1 MSEKEKMEKMLK
13 VEDLYTEVFGIP
25 ELKYFDLSSEELL
38 DEKIE
43 VLTALKEGKQ
53 IGEIPDFY
61 KVLEKLPKEGIWD
74 L

>member
-1 MSEKEKMEKMLK
+1 MREQEKVKKMLK
-13 VEDLYTEVFGIP
+13 IEDLYAKVYGLP

-43 VLTALKEGKQ
+43 VLTQLNKGKH
-53 IGEIPDFY
+53 IKDIPKFY
-61 KVLEKLPKEGIWD
+61 DVLELMPTEGIWD

>member
-1 MSEKEKMEKMLK
+1 MNEQEKTEKMLK
-13 VEDLYTEVFGIP
+13 IEDLYAEVFGIP

-43 VLTALKEGKQ
+43 VLTQLKKGKE
-53 IGEIPDFY
+53 IGEIPNFY
-61 KVLEKLPKEGIWD
+61 DVLEKLPKEGKWD

>member
-1 MSEKEKMEKMLK
+1 MNEKEKIEKMLK
-13 VEDLYTEVFGIP
+13 VEDLYAEVYGIP

-43 VLTALKEGKQ
+43 VLTQLKKGKQ
-53 IGEIPDFY
+53 IGEIPNFY
-61 KVLEKLPKEGIWD
+61 AVLEKLPKEGKWD

>member
-1 MSEKEKMEKMLK
+1 MNEQEKVEKMLK
-13 VEDLYTEVFGIP
+13 VEDLYVAVYGIP

-43 VLTALKEGKQ
+43 VLTQLKKGKK
-53 IGEIPDFY
+53 IGEIHNFY
-61 KVLEKLPKEGIWD
+61 GVLEKLPKEGKWD

>member
-1 MSEKEKMEKMLK
+1 VNEKEKIEKMLK
-13 VEDLYTEVFGIP
+13 VEDLYAEVYGIP

-43 VLTALKEGKQ
+43 VLTQLKKGKK
-53 IGEIPDFY
+53 IGEIPNFY
-61 KVLEKLPKEGIWD
+61 AVLEKLPKEGKWD

>member
-1 MSEKEKMEKMLK
+1 VNEQEKIEKMLK
-13 VEDLYTEVFGIP
+13 VEDLYAAVYGIP

-43 VLTALKEGKQ
+43 VLTQLKKGKE
-53 IGEIPDFY
+53 IGEIPNFY
-61 KVLEKLPKEGIWD
+61 DVLEKLPKEGKWD

>member
-1 MSEKEKMEKMLK
+1 MNEKEKIEKMLK
-13 VEDLYTEVFGIP
+13 VEDLYAEVYGIP

-43 VLTALKEGKQ
+43 VLTQLKKGKK
-53 IGEIPDFY
+53 IGEIPNFY
-61 KVLEKLPKEGIWD
+61 AVLEKLPKEGKWD

>member
-13 VEDLYTEVFGIP
+13 VEDLYAEVYGIP
-25 ELKYFDLSSEELL
+25 ELKYFDLESEELL
-38 DEKIE
+38 DEKID
-43 VLTALKEGKQ
+43 VLTALKKGKQ
-53 IGEIPDFY
+53 IGDIPNFY

>member
-1 MSEKEKMEKMLK
+1 MDEQEKFDKMLK
-13 VEDLYTEVFGIP
+13 IEDLHVAVFGIP

-43 VLTALKEGKQ
+43 VLTQLKKGKN
-53 IGEIPDFY
+53 IGEIPNLY
-61 KVLEKLPKEGIWD
+61 AVLEKLPKEGKWD